1 MFPFDPP
8 ESIRKP
14 TFFWIWTPFE
24 VGFQQNTI
32 QYGSSDLIG
41 VIIGKLKEKKKLY
54 GSLALLSIFWFTFY
68 WKSIMSDG

>member
-14 TFFWIWTPFE
+14 TIFWIWTPFE

-32 QYGSSDLIG
+32 HYSSSYLIG
-41 VIIGKLKEKKKLY
+41 VIIGKLKEKKNFM
-54 GSLALLSIFWFTFY
+54 AP
-68 WKSIMSDG
+68 